1 MKILAIANQKGGVG
15 KTTTTIELASCLGI
29 LGKKVLVIDCDQQA
43 NLTTYLGVS
52 GDYATLTDVMD
63 QTVTVKDGILHGC
76 TLGDNVDVIPASEE
90 LSLAD
95 KRYTS
100 PSDIYLLEDICKI
113 AEELNG
119 YDYVVM
125 DNSPSRNVILTMNY
139 IAADYVIV
147 PTECDSGSVS
157 GILAVE
163 KDISKLRDGAH
174 PMSHAEIAAIILTKY
189 ERTTMHEMAMDAIK
203 KISETEIRAK
213 SAPLIRN
220 VRKTVKVSEVKTLKH
235 SMQHSGYRSILA
247 AMDYR
252 KLTAD
257 LIKRWEG

>member
-1 MKILAIANQKGGVG
+1 MKILAVANQKGGVG
-15 KTTTTIELASCLGI
+15 KTTTAIELASCLGI

-43 NLTTYLGVS
+43 NLTAYLGIAGEYS
-52 GDYATLTDVMD
+52 TLTDVMD
-63 QTVTVKDGILHGC
+63 QEVTVKDAIVHGC
-76 TLGDNVDVIPASEE
+76 VLGDNVDVIPASEE

-113 AEELNG
+113 ADELNH

-125 DNSPSRNVILTMNY
+125 DNSPSRNVLLTMNY
-139 IAADYVIV
+139 IAADYVLV
-147 PTECDSGSVS
+147 PTECDFGSVS

-163 KDISKLRDGAH
+163 KDISKLRDEAH
-174 PMSHAEIAAIILTKY
+174 PMSHAEIGAIILTKY
-189 ERTTMHEMAMDAIK
+189 ERTTMHEMALDAIK
-203 KISETEIRAK
+203 KITETEIRAK
-213 SAPLIRN
+213 SVPLIRHI
-220 VRKTVKVSEVKTLKH
+220 RKTVKVSEVKTLKH
-235 SMQHSGYRSILA
+235 SLQQKGYRNILA

-257 LIKRWEG
+257 LVSRWEG